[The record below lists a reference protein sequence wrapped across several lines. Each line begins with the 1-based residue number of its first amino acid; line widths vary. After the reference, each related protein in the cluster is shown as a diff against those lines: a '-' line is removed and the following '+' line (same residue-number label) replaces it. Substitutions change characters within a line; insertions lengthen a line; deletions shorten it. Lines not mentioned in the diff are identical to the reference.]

1 MVAVDAIGV
10 VMVAVLVVAVFNNVT
25 GFDIFLVG
33 TVYDRNLRPVSAS
46 FFVFPSPFARSPS
59 TSCHHESNNALQNV
73 LFPSPARPA
82 TIIFREIMR
91 GDNFNDSGDPIEYDG
106 DVAPLSLT
114 EGISLATG
122 LFQVE
127 EASARIIIPPPKPRQ
142 QTINGNKENIGIVVS
157 FLSN

>member
-1 MVAVDAIGV
+1 
-10 VMVAVLVVAVFNNVT
+10 
-25 GFDIFLVG
+25 
-33 TVYDRNLRPVSAS
+33 
-46 FFVFPSPFARSPS
+46 
-59 TSCHHESNNALQNV
+59 V

-91 GDNFNDSGDPIEYDG
+91 GDNFIDSGDPIEYDG

-114 EGISLATG
+114 EGVSLATG

-127 EASARIIIPPPKPRQ
+127 EASAKIMVPPPNPRQ

-157 FLSN
+157 SLEFINCLPLLNISYFLRLYVCYYLPTGRRGK